1 MRAMRAT
8 AEYPPLG
15 AEMTERPR
23 SILVAVDF
31 GAASGRGV
39 AIGSALAERCG
50 ASLRLLHAGAFD
62 TPPYMTSSE
71 SAAFDPHAGGD
82 HERATHFLNDF
93 GRRYMAGAFTPLI
106 DAGAPVD
113 TILRESRT
121 SDLVVMG
128 THGRRGLSRWWLG
141 SVAERV
147 LRETTGPLL
156 VVHAQEEALSA
167 AEVFKHVLVHA
178 SPPLEGTAARQY
190 AAMLAD
196 CFGGDV
202 MDARYEPL
210 EPSLERTGATL
221 LVVSTPAVRC
231 GAWLS
236 NIGEPIVR
244 FCERPIV
251 FVPESG
257 TDR

>member
-1 MRAMRAT
+1 MRTT
-8 AEYPPLG
+8 AEYPALTVG
-15 AEMTERPR
+15 MAERPR
-23 SILVAVDF
+23 AILVAVDF
-31 GAASGRGV
+31 GDASGHAV
-39 AIGSALAERCG
+39 AIGGAVAERCG

-62 TPPYMTSSE
+62 APPYMTSNQPAFASE
-71 SAAFDPHAGGD
+71 AKGD
-82 HERATHFLNDF
+82 HERATDFLTDF
-93 GRRYMAGAFTPLI
+93 GRRYAAGAFTPMI
-106 DAGAPVD
+106 DKGAPVD

-147 LRETTGPLL
+147 LRETRGPLL
-156 VVHAQEEALSA
+156 IVHAQKDEPSP
-167 AEVFKHVLVHA
+167 AEVFKRVLVHA
-178 SPPLEGTAARQY
+178 SPPLKGTTATQY
-190 AAMLAD
+190 ANMFAA

-202 MDARYEPL
+202 ADARYEPL
-210 EPSLERTGATL
+210 EPALERTRATL

-251 FVPESG
+251 FVPESA
-257 TDR
+257 D